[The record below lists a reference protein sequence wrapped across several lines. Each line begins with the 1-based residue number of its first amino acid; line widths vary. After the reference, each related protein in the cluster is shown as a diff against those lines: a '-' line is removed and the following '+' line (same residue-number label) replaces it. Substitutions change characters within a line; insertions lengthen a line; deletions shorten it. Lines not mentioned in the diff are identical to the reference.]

1 MGRQAYRNRLA
12 LGRSPYEPPDP
23 PVGPAADASGRVHR
37 RVSAVHADGYVQHYD
52 ERGHPIN
59 PDSKSFGRELR
70 RAKNDI
76 LSTMGIVVSEDRS
89 TGAPNE
95 QQKIDMIA
103 AENDYGLIMATFDQV
118 AVFLSS
124 WWTSSLTGRIQAF
137 KSYTNVP
144 LLGIISRERSSL
156 GVMGFYFSGIP
167 AWAVSTCLSICRHQ
181 PLDRIVAS
189 LQNKHLNDDPW
200 SRLVRA
206 SLNIFHSA
214 ARGTLLV
221 LALQTYVYSLL
232 QSLHLVQPYSL
243 PGIQFLFP
251 IGNLASMHFPS
262 LPTELSFKT
271 IINFAL
277 GLSKTPSLLVYLY
290 VYLRPIIE
298 IRIYRLIRR
307 RLPKPILADEL
318 SIKVAFENDLIDWMV
333 PTLGRRSEEE
343 NRRSSLSLTEDV
355 MYELSSL
362 RDWILSLVR
371 LRPRREPKAK
381 ASSPVRDRRIDPL
394 RLNMAELQTELSSS
408 HYRSHSPQE
417 ETLRPTA
424 SPEELALQDHA
435 EPAQSGS
442 SGLNVYTHGHGQ
454 DANYNENR
462 VLSSEDDPIS
472 LSPAELSTGFSLEAA
487 TLGRPTTI
495 PSAADSSNPSAD
507 THRAFEQPQSR
518 LNSRSDTLLSRQSSP
533 ATSPP
538 TSPRV
543 RASLIH
549 QNSDVVTMQLE
560 VLGNRN
566 AHNQSPQNPRTAN
579 EIDRS
584 DYNGAPAD
592 RRSIQDFLDNLLANQ
607 GQSLATLAGSEAVDS
622 DGLSNMTAALSPETG
637 DGASTIPLHDQ
648 DHGQHTLDEQP
659 THDTPATQPVSTL
672 ANILADSV
680 EGPSQ
685 DDNLEPTSD
694 ADALH
699 AGASDGELPPPLVD
713 ALASEEMTADASS
726 VPHRVTILSCHPVD
740 SLASHLASIVT
751 TALFIPLESYYL
763 RSLASSYLSSV
774 GSPRRSDVRSLGAW
788 GGGGSSS
795 DIMAYMGKMALMVG
809 LQAAV
814 NASVWGVIS
823 GAAIRI
829 GKRFCGWGKL

>member
-1 MGRQAYRNRLA
+1 
-12 LGRSPYEPPDP
+12 
-23 PVGPAADASGRVHR
+23 
-37 RVSAVHADGYVQHYD
+37 
-52 ERGHPIN
+52 
-59 PDSKSFGRELR
+59 
-70 RAKNDI
+70 
-76 LSTMGIVVSEDRS
+76 
-89 TGAPNE
+89 
-95 QQKIDMIA
+95 
-103 AENDYGLIMATFDQV
+103 
-118 AVFLSS
+118 
-124 WWTSSLTGRIQAF
+124 
-137 KSYTNVP
+137 
-144 LLGIISRERSSL
+144 
-156 GVMGFYFSGIP
+156 MGFYFSGIP
-167 AWAVSTCLSICRHQ
+167 AWAVSTCLSICRHH

-189 LQNKHLNDDPW
+189 LQNKHLGDDPW

-221 LALQTYVYSLL
+221 LALQTYLYSLL

-251 IGNLASMHFPS
+251 IGNLTAMHFPP
-262 LPTELSFKT
+262 LPTELSFKP
-271 IINFAL
+271 IIDFAL

-307 RLPKPILADEL
+307 RLPKPSLADEL

-343 NRRSSLSLTEDV
+343 NRRSNLSLTEDV
-355 MYELSSL
+355 IYELSSF
-362 RDWILSLVR
+362 RDWMLSLVR
-371 LRPRREPKAK
+371 LRPRREPSEK
-381 ASSPVRDRRIDPL
+381 ASSSLRDGRVDPL
-394 RLNMAELQTELSSS
+394 RLNMAELQTELNSS
-408 HYRSHSPQE
+408 HYRSHLPQE
-417 ETLRPTA
+417 ENLGPTA

-435 EPAQSGS
+435 EAAQSGS
-442 SGLNVYTHGHGQ
+442 SGLNVSTHGPGQ
-454 DANYNENR
+454 GADYNQNR
-462 VLSSEDDPIS
+462 VLSGEDDPIS
-472 LSPAELSTGFSLEAA
+472 QSPAELSTGFPLEAA
-487 TLGRPTTI
+487 TLGGPTTI
-495 PSAADSSNPSAD
+495 PSAVDSSNPSAD
-507 THRAFEQPQSR
+507 THRPFEQAQSR

-549 QNSDVVTMQLE
+549 QNSDVITMQLE

-566 AHNQSPQNPRTAN
+566 THNQSPQNPRTAN

-584 DYNGAPAD
+584 DYSGAPAD

-607 GQSLATLAGSEAVDS
+607 GQSLATVAGSEAVDS
-622 DGLSNMTAALSPETG
+622 DGLSNMTTALSPETG
-637 DGASTIPLHDQ
+637 DGASSIPLHDQ
-648 DHGQHTLDEQP
+648 DHGQRTLNEQP
-659 THDTPATQPVSTL
+659 THGTPATQPATTL
-672 ANILADSV
+672 ANILPDSV
-680 EGPSQ
+680 EEPGQ
-685 DDNLEPTSD
+685 DDNLEPASD
-694 ADALH
+694 ADVLH

-713 ALASEEMTADASS
+713 ALASGDMPADPSS

-740 SLASHLASIVT
+740 SLASHLASIIT

-774 GSPRRSDVRSLGAW
+774 GSPRRSDVRPLGAW

-829 GKRFCGWGKL
+829 GKRFCGWGNL

>member
-1 MGRQAYRNRLA
+1 MIKQ
-12 LGRSPYEPPDP
+12 GRSPYEPPEP
-23 PVGPAADASGRVHR
+23 PVGAAADASGRVHR
-37 RVSAVHADGYVQHYD
+37 RASAVHADGYIQHYD

-76 LSTMGIVVSEDRS
+76 LSTMGIVVSEDRNA
-89 TGAPNE
+89 GAPNE
-95 QQKIDMIA
+95 QQKIDTIA

-118 AVFLSS
+118 AVFISS

-144 LLGIISRERSSL
+144 LLGIISRERSSM
-156 GVMGFYFSGIP
+156 GIMGFYFSGIP
-167 AWAVSTCLSICRHQ
+167 AWAVSTCLSICRHH

-189 LQNKHLNDDPW
+189 LQNEHLGDDPW

-251 IGNLASMHFPS
+251 IGNLTSMHFPP
-262 LPTELSFKT
+262 LPTELSFKP
-271 IINFAL
+271 IIDFAL
-277 GLSKTPSLLVYLY
+277 GLSKSPSLLVYLY
-290 VYLRPIIE
+290 VYLRPVIE

-307 RLPKPILADEL
+307 RLPKPSLADEL
-318 SIKVAFENDLIDWMV
+318 SIKVAFENDLLDWMV

-343 NRRSSLSLTEDV
+343 NRRSNLSLTDDV
-355 MYELSSL
+355 IYELSSF
-362 RDWILSLVR
+362 RDWMLSLVR
-371 LRPRREPKAK
+371 LRPRREPTEK
-381 ASSPVRDRRIDPL
+381 ASSSLRDGRVDPL
-394 RLNMAELQTELSSS
+394 RLNMADLQTELNSS
-408 HYRSHSPQE
+408 HYRSYLPQE
-417 ETLRPTA
+417 EHLRPTA

-435 EPAQSGS
+435 EAAQSGS
-442 SGLNVYTHGHGQ
+442 SGLNVSTQGHGQ
-454 DANYNENR
+454 DADYNENR
-462 VLSSEDDPIS
+462 VLSGEDDPIS
-472 LSPAELSTGFSLEAA
+472 QSPAELSTGFSLEAA
-487 TLGRPTTI
+487 TLGEPTTI
-495 PSAADSSNPSAD
+495 SSAVDSSNPSAD
-507 THRAFEQPQSR
+507 THRPFEQAQSR
-518 LNSRSDTLLSRQSSP
+518 LNSRSDTLLSRRSSP

-549 QNSDVVTMQLE
+549 QNSDVITMQLE

-566 AHNQSPQNPRTAN
+566 THNQSPQNPRTAN

-607 GQSLATLAGSEAVDS
+607 GQSLATVAGSEAVDS
-622 DGLSNMTAALSPETG
+622 DGLSNMTTALSPETG
-637 DGASTIPLHDQ
+637 DGASSIPLHDQ
-648 DHGQHTLDEQP
+648 AHGQRTLDEQP
-659 THDTPATQPVSTL
+659 THVTPATQPATTL
-672 ANILADSV
+672 ANILPDSV
-680 EGPSQ
+680 EEPSQ

-694 ADALH
+694 ADVLH
-699 AGASDGELPPPLVD
+699 AGTSDGELPPPLVD
-713 ALASEEMTADASS
+713 ALASGDMPADPSS

-740 SLASHLASIVT
+740 SLASHLASIIT

-774 GSPRRSDVRSLGAW
+774 GSPRRSDVRPLGAW
-788 GGGGSSS
+788 GGGGSSL

-829 GKRFCGWGKL
+829 GKRFCGWGNL

>member
-1 MGRQAYRNRLA
+1 MIKQ
-12 LGRSPYEPPDP
+12 GRSPYEPPEP
-23 PVGPAADASGRVHR
+23 PVGAAADASGRVHR
-37 RVSAVHADGYVQHYD
+37 RASAVHADGYIQHYD

-76 LSTMGIVVSEDRS
+76 LSTMGIVVSEDRNA
-89 TGAPNE
+89 GAPNE
-95 QQKIDMIA
+95 QQKIDTIA

-118 AVFLSS
+118 AVFISS

-144 LLGIISRERSSL
+144 LLGIISRERSSM
-156 GVMGFYFSGIP
+156 GIMGFYFSGIP
-167 AWAVSTCLSICRHQ
+167 AWAVSTCLSICRHH

-189 LQNKHLNDDPW
+189 LQNEHLGDDPW

-251 IGNLASMHFPS
+251 IGNLTSMHFPP
-262 LPTELSFKT
+262 LPTELSFKP
-271 IINFAL
+271 IIDFAL
-277 GLSKTPSLLVYLY
+277 GLSKSPSLLVYLY
-290 VYLRPIIE
+290 VYLRPVIE

-307 RLPKPILADEL
+307 RLPKPSLADEL
-318 SIKVAFENDLIDWMV
+318 SIKVAFENDLLDWMV

-343 NRRSSLSLTEDV
+343 NRRSNLSLTDDV
-355 MYELSSL
+355 IYELSSF
-362 RDWILSLVR
+362 RDWMLSLVR
-371 LRPRREPKAK
+371 LRPRREPTEK
-381 ASSPVRDRRIDPL
+381 ASSSLRDGRVDPL
-394 RLNMAELQTELSSS
+394 RLNMADLQTELNSS
-408 HYRSHSPQE
+408 HYRSYLPQE
-417 ETLRPTA
+417 EHLRPTA

-435 EPAQSGS
+435 EAAQSGS
-442 SGLNVYTHGHGQ
+442 SGLNVSTQGHGQ
-454 DANYNENR
+454 DADYNENR
-462 VLSSEDDPIS
+462 VLSGEDDLIS
-472 LSPAELSTGFSLEAA
+472 QSPAELSTGFSLEAA
-487 TLGRPTTI
+487 TLGEPTTI
-495 PSAADSSNPSAD
+495 SSAVDSSNPSAD
-507 THRAFEQPQSR
+507 THRPFEQAQSR
-518 LNSRSDTLLSRQSSP
+518 LNSRSDTLLSRRSSP

-549 QNSDVVTMQLE
+549 QNSDVITMQLE

-566 AHNQSPQNPRTAN
+566 THNQSPQNPRTAN

-607 GQSLATLAGSEAVDS
+607 GQSLATVAGSEAVDS
-622 DGLSNMTAALSPETG
+622 DGLSNMTTALSPETG
-637 DGASTIPLHDQ
+637 DGASSIPLHDQ
-648 DHGQHTLDEQP
+648 AHGQRTLDEQP
-659 THDTPATQPVSTL
+659 THVTPATQPVTTL
-672 ANILADSV
+672 ANILPDSV
-680 EGPSQ
+680 EEPSQ

-694 ADALH
+694 ADVLH
-699 AGASDGELPPPLVD
+699 AGTSDGELPPPLVD
-713 ALASEEMTADASS
+713 ALASGDMPADPSS

-740 SLASHLASIVT
+740 SLASHLASIIT

-774 GSPRRSDVRSLGAW
+774 GSPRRSDVRPLGAW
-788 GGGGSSS
+788 GGGGSSL

-829 GKRFCGWGKL
+829 GKRFCGWGNL

>member
-12 LGRSPYEPPDP
+12 LGRSPYEPPEP
-23 PVGPAADASGRVHR
+23 PVGAAADASGRVHR
-37 RVSAVHADGYVQHYD
+37 RTSAIHADGYVQHYD

-59 PDSKSFGRELR
+59 PDSKNFGRELR

-76 LSTMGIVVSEDRS
+76 LSTMGIVVSDDRNAS
-89 TGAPNE
+89 APNE
-95 QQKIDMIA
+95 QQKIDTIA

-124 WWTSSLTGRIQAF
+124 WWTSSLTGRIQTF

-144 LLGIISRERSSL
+144 LLGIISRERSS
-156 GVMGFYFSGIP
+156 MGIMEFYFSGIP
-167 AWAVSTCLSICRHQ
+167 AWAVSTCLSICRHH

-189 LQNKHLNDDPW
+189 LQNKHLGDDPC

-243 PGIQFLFP
+243 PER
-251 IGNLASMHFPS
+251 N
-262 LPTELSFKT
+262 
-271 IINFAL
+271 
-277 GLSKTPSLLVYLY
+277 
-290 VYLRPIIE
+290 
-298 IRIYRLIRR
+298 
-307 RLPKPILADEL
+307 
-318 SIKVAFENDLIDWMV
+318 
-333 PTLGRRSEEE
+333 
-343 NRRSSLSLTEDV
+343 
-355 MYELSSL
+355 
-362 RDWILSLVR
+362 
-371 LRPRREPKAK
+371 
-381 ASSPVRDRRIDPL
+381 SSP
-394 RLNMAELQTELSSS
+394 
-408 HYRSHSPQE
+408 YRSDLPQE
-417 ETLRPTA
+417 EISRPTA

-435 EPAQSGS
+435 EAAQSGS
-442 SGLNVYTHGHGQ
+442 SGLNVSTQGHGQ
-454 DANYNENR
+454 DADYNENR
-462 VLSSEDDPIS
+462 VLSGEDDPIS
-472 LSPAELSTGFSLEAA
+472 QSPAELSTGFSLEAA
-487 TLGRPTTI
+487 TLRGPTTI
-495 PSAADSSNPSAD
+495 PSAVISSNPPVD
-507 THRAFEQPQSR
+507 THPPFEQAQSR

-566 AHNQSPQNPRTAN
+566 TRNPSPQHPRTAN

-607 GQSLATLAGSEAVDS
+607 GQSLATVAGSEVVDS
-622 DGLSNMTAALSPETG
+622 DGLSNMTTALSPETG
-637 DGASTIPLHDQ
+637 DGSSSIPLHDQ
-648 DHGQHTLDEQP
+648 DHGQRTLDEQP
-659 THDTPATQPVSTL
+659 THGTPATQPVTTI
-672 ANILADSV
+672 ANILPDSV
-680 EGPSQ
+680 EEPSH

-694 ADALH
+694 ADVLH
-699 AGASDGELPPPLVD
+699 AHVSNGELPPPLVD
-713 ALASEEMTADASS
+713 ALVSGDMPADPSS

-740 SLASHLASIVT
+740 SLASHLASIIT

-774 GSPRRSDVRSLGAW
+774 GSPRRSDVRPLGAW

-795 DIMAYMGKMALMVG
+795 DIMAYVGKMALMVG
-809 LQAAV
+809 LQAAL

-829 GKRFCGWGKL
+829 GKRFCGWGNL

>member
-12 LGRSPYEPPDP
+12 LIPDDQAGSVSVRAPEPPADA
-23 PVGPAADASGRVHR
+23 AADASGRVHR
-37 RVSAVHADGYVQHYD
+37 RASAVHADGYVQHYD

-76 LSTMGIVVSEDRS
+76 LSTMGIVVSEDRNAGS
-89 TGAPNE
+89 PNE
-95 QQKIDMIA
+95 QQKIDTIA

-144 LLGIISRERSSL
+144 LLGIISRERSSM
-156 GVMGFYFSGIP
+156 GIMGFYFSGIP
-167 AWAVSTCLSICRHQ
+167 AWAVSTCLSICRHH

-189 LQNKHLNDDPW
+189 LQNKHLGDDPW

-243 PGIQFLFP
+243 PG
-251 IGNLASMHFPS
+251 NLTSMHFPP
-262 LPTELSFKT
+262 LPTELSFKP
-271 IINFAL
+271 IIDFAL

-307 RLPKPILADEL
+307 RLPKPSLADEL

-343 NRRSSLSLTEDV
+343 NRRSNLSLTEDV
-355 MYELSSL
+355 IYELSSF
-362 RDWILSLVR
+362 RDWMLSLVR
-371 LRPRREPKAK
+371 LRPRREPTEKAF
-381 ASSPVRDRRIDPL
+381 SSLRDGRVDPL
-394 RLNMAELQTELSSS
+394 RLNMAELQTELNSS
-408 HYRSHSPQE
+408 HYRSHLPQE
-417 ETLRPTA
+417 GNLRPAA

-435 EPAQSGS
+435 EAAQSGS
-442 SGLNVYTHGHGQ
+442 SGLNVSTQGHGQ
-454 DANYNENR
+454 DADHNENR
-462 VLSSEDDPIS
+462 VLSGEDDPIS
-472 LSPAELSTGFSLEAA
+472 QSPAELSTGFSLEAA
-487 TLGRPTTI
+487 TLGGPTTI
-495 PSAADSSNPSAD
+495 PSAVDSPNPSGD
-507 THRAFEQPQSR
+507 THHPFEQAQSR

-549 QNSDVVTMQLE
+549 QNSDVITMQLE

-566 AHNQSPQNPRTAN
+566 THNQSPQNPRTAN

-607 GQSLATLAGSEAVDS
+607 GQSLATVAGSEAVDS
-622 DGLSNMTAALSPETG
+622 DGLSNMTTALSPETG
-637 DGASTIPLHDQ
+637 DGASSIPLHDG

-659 THDTPATQPVSTL
+659 THGTPATQPVTTF
-672 ANILADSV
+672 ANILPDSV
-680 EGPSQ
+680 EEPSQ
-685 DDNLEPTSD
+685 DDNLEPTSH
-694 ADALH
+694 ADVLH
-699 AGASDGELPPPLVD
+699 AGASDEELPPPLVD
-713 ALASEEMTADASS
+713 ALASGDMPADPSS

-740 SLASHLASIVT
+740 SLASHLASIIT
-751 TALFIPLESYYL
+751 TALFIPS
-763 RSLASSYLSSV
+763 R
-774 GSPRRSDVRSLGAW
+774 SPRRSDVRPLGAW
-788 GGGGSSS
+788 SGGGSSS
-795 DIMAYMGKMALMVG
+795 DIMAYTGKMALMVG

-829 GKRFCGWGKL
+829 GKRFCGWGNL

>member
-12 LGRSPYEPPDP
+12 LGRSPYEPPEP
-23 PVGPAADASGRVHR
+23 PAGPAADSSRRVHR
-37 RVSAVHADGYVQHYD
+37 RASAVHADGYVQHYD

-76 LSTMGIVVSEDRS
+76 LSTMGIVVSEDRNA
-89 TGAPNE
+89 GAPNE

-137 KSYTNVP
+137 KSYTHVP
-144 LLGIISRERSSL
+144 LLDIISRERSYM
-156 GVMGFYFSGIP
+156 GIMGFYFSGIP
-167 AWAVSTCLSICRHQ
+167 AWAVSTCLSICRHH
-181 PLDRIVAS
+181 PLERLVAS
-189 LQNKHLNDDPW
+189 LQSKHLNDDPW

-251 IGNLASMHFPS
+251 IGNLTSMHFPP

-271 IINFAL
+271 IVDFAL
-277 GLSKTPSLLVYLY
+277 GLSKTPSLLVYL
-290 VYLRPIIE
+290 
-298 IRIYRLIRR
+298 
-307 RLPKPILADEL
+307 LPKPSLADEL

-343 NRRSSLSLTEDV
+343 NRRSNLSFTEDV
-355 MYELSSL
+355 MYELASL
-362 RDWILSLVR
+362 RDWMLSLVR
-371 LRPRREPKAK
+371 LRPRREHKEK
-381 ASSPVRDRRIDPL
+381 GSSSLRDGF
-394 RLNMAELQTELSSS
+394 AELQTELNSS
-408 HYRSHSPQE
+408 HYRSHLPQE

-435 EPAQSGS
+435 EAAQSGS
-442 SGLNVYTHGHGQ
+442 SGLNVSTQEHGQ
-454 DANYNENR
+454 DADYNDNR
-462 VLSSEDDPIS
+462 VLSGEDHPIS
-472 LSPAELSTGFSLEAA
+472 QSPAELSTGFSLEAA
-487 TLGRPTTI
+487 TLGGPSTI
-495 PSAADSSNPSAD
+495 PSAADSANPSAD
-507 THRAFEQPQSR
+507 TYRSFEQPQSR
-518 LNSRSDTLLSRQSSP
+518 LNSRSNTLLSRQSSP

-549 QNSDVVTMQLE
+549 QNSDVITMQLE

-566 AHNQSPQNPRTAN
+566 ANNQSPQNPRTAN

-584 DYNGAPAD
+584 DYNGEPAD

-607 GQSLATLAGSEAVDS
+607 GQSLATVAGSEAVDS
-622 DGLSNMTAALSPETG
+622 DGLSNMTTALSPETG
-637 DGASTIPLHDQ
+637 DGASSMPLHDQ
-648 DHGQHTLDEQP
+648 DHGQHTLDGQP
-659 THDTPATQPVSTL
+659 THDAPATQPVSIL
-672 ANILADSV
+672 ANILPDSV
-680 EGPSQ
+680 EEPSQ
-685 DDNLEPTSD
+685 DDNLEPTSE

-699 AGASDGELPPPLVD
+699 GSASDGELPPPLAD
-713 ALASEEMTADASS
+713 ALASGDVTADSSS

-740 SLASHLASIVT
+740 SLASHVASIVT

-795 DIMAYMGKMALMVG
+795 DIVAYMGKLALMVG

-829 GKRFCGWGKL
+829 GKRFCGWGNL

>member
-1 MGRQAYRNRLA
+1 
-12 LGRSPYEPPDP
+12 
-23 PVGPAADASGRVHR
+23 
-37 RVSAVHADGYVQHYD
+37 
-52 ERGHPIN
+52 
-59 PDSKSFGRELR
+59 
-70 RAKNDI
+70 
-76 LSTMGIVVSEDRS
+76 MGIVVSEDRNA
-89 TGAPNE
+89 GAPNE

-124 WWTSSLTGRIQAF
+124 WWTSSLAGRIQVF
-137 KSYTNVP
+137 KSYTYVP
-144 LLGIISRERSSL
+144 LLDIISRERSSM
-156 GVMGFYFSGIP
+156 GMMGFYFSGIP
-167 AWAVSTCLSICRHQ
+167 AWAVSTSLSISRHH
-181 PLDRIVAS
+181 PLERLVAS
-189 LQNKHLNDDPW
+189 LQNKYLNDDPW

-206 SLNIFHSA
+206 SLTMFHSA
-214 ARGTLLV
+214 AKGTLLV

-251 IGNLASMHFPS
+251 IGNLTSMHLPP

-307 RLPKPILADEL
+307 RLPKPSLADEL
-318 SIKVAFENDLIDWMV
+318 SIRVAFENDLIDWMV

-343 NRRSSLSLTEDV
+343 NRRSNLSLTEDV

-362 RDWILSLVR
+362 RDWMLSLVR
-371 LRPRREPKAK
+371 LRPRRAPEEK
-381 ASSPVRDRRIDPL
+381 ASSTLRDGRIDHR
-394 RLNMAELQTELSSS
+394 RLNMTELQTELNSS
-408 HYRSHSPQE
+408 HYRSRLPQE
-417 ETLRPTA
+417 ETSLRTTA

-435 EPAQSGS
+435 EAAQSGS
-442 SGLNVYTHGHGQ
+442 SGLNVSTQPLGQ
-454 DANYNENR
+454 DADYNENR
-462 VLSSEDDPIS
+462 VLSGEDDPIS
-472 LSPAELSTGFSLEAA
+472 QSPAELSTGFSLEAA
-487 TLGRPTTI
+487 TLGRPSTI
-495 PSAADSSNPSAD
+495 PSAVNLSNPSAD
-507 THRAFEQPQSR
+507 THRSIEHTQSR
-518 LNSRSDTLLSRQSSP
+518 LNSRSNTLLSRQSSP

-549 QNSDVVTMQLE
+549 QNSDVITMQLE

-566 AHNQSPQNPRTAN
+566 AHNQNPQNPRTAN

-584 DYNGAPAD
+584 DYNGEPAD

-607 GQSLATLAGSEAVDS
+607 GQNLTTVAGSETVDS
-622 DGLSNMTAALSPETG
+622 DGLSNMTAALSPGAG
-637 DGASTIPLHDQ
+637 DSASSIPFHDQ
-648 DHGQHTLDEQP
+648 GHDQYTVAEQP

-672 ANILADSV
+672 ASILPDSV
-680 EGPSQ
+680 EEPSQ
-685 DDNLEPTSD
+685 DDNLEPTSE
-694 ADALH
+694 ADVLH
-699 AGASDGELPPPLVD
+699 ASASDGELPPPLAD
-713 ALASEEMTADASS
+713 ALASGDMTADASS

-740 SLASHLASIVT
+740 SLASHIASIAT

-763 RSLASSYLSSV
+763 RCLASSYLSSV
-774 GSPRRSDVRSLGAW
+774 GSPLRSDVRSLGAW

-795 DIMAYMGKMALMVG
+795 DIMAYMGKLALMVG

-829 GKRFCGWGKL
+829 GKRFCGWGNL

>member
-1 MGRQAYRNRLA
+1 MYSVGRYLMIKQ
-12 LGRSPYEPPDP
+12 GRSPYEPPEP
-23 PVGPAADASGRVHR
+23 PVGAAADASGRVHR
-37 RVSAVHADGYVQHYD
+37 RASAVHADGYVQHYD

-76 LSTMGIVVSEDRS
+76 LSTMGIVVSEDRNA
-89 TGAPNE
+89 GAPNE
-95 QQKIDMIA
+95 QQKIDTIA

-118 AVFLSS
+118 AVFISS
-124 WWTSSLTGRIQAF
+124 WWTPSLTGRIQAF

-144 LLGIISRERSSL
+144 LLGIISRERSSM
-156 GVMGFYFSGIP
+156 GIMGFYFSGIP
-167 AWAVSTCLSICRHQ
+167 AWAVSTCLSICRHH

-189 LQNKHLNDDPW
+189 LQNEHLGDDPW

-206 SLNIFHSA
+206 SLNIIHSA

-251 IGNLASMHFPS
+251 IGNLTSMHFPP
-262 LPTELSFKT
+262 LPTELSFKP
-271 IINFAL
+271 IIDFAL
-277 GLSKTPSLLVYLY
+277 GLSKSPSLLVYLY
-290 VYLRPIIE
+290 VYLRPVIE

-307 RLPKPILADEL
+307 RLPKPSLADEL
-318 SIKVAFENDLIDWMV
+318 SIKVAFENDLLDWMV

-343 NRRSSLSLTEDV
+343 NRRSNLSLTEDV
-355 MYELSSL
+355 IYELSSF
-362 RDWILSLVR
+362 RDWMLSLVR
-371 LRPRREPKAK
+371 LRPRREPTEK
-381 ASSPVRDRRIDPL
+381 ASSSLRDGRVDPL
-394 RLNMAELQTELSSS
+394 RLNMADLQTELNSP
-408 HYRSHSPQE
+408 HYRSYLPQE
-417 ETLRPTA
+417 EHLRPTA

-435 EPAQSGS
+435 EAAQPGS
-442 SGLNVYTHGHGQ
+442 SGLNVSTQGHGQ
-454 DANYNENR
+454 DADYNENR
-462 VLSSEDDPIS
+462 VLSGEDDPIS
-472 LSPAELSTGFSLEAA
+472 QSPAELSTGFSLEAA
-487 TLGRPTTI
+487 TLGGPTTI
-495 PSAADSSNPSAD
+495 PSAVDSSNPSAD
-507 THRAFEQPQSR
+507 THRPFEQAQSR
-518 LNSRSDTLLSRQSSP
+518 LNSRSDTLLSRRSSP

-549 QNSDVVTMQLE
+549 QNSDVITMQLE

-566 AHNQSPQNPRTAN
+566 THNQSPQNPRTAN

-607 GQSLATLAGSEAVDS
+607 GQSLATVAGSEAVDS
-622 DGLSNMTAALSPETG
+622 DGLSNMTTALSPETG
-637 DGASTIPLHDQ
+637 DGASSIPLHDQ
-648 DHGQHTLDEQP
+648 DHGQRTLDEQP
-659 THDTPATQPVSTL
+659 THGTPAPQPVTTL
-672 ANILADSV
+672 ANILPDSV
-680 EGPSQ
+680 EEPSQ

-694 ADALH
+694 ADVLH
-699 AGASDGELPPPLVD
+699 AGTSDGELPPPLVD
-713 ALASEEMTADASS
+713 ALASGDMPADPSS

-740 SLASHLASIVT
+740 SLASHLASIIT

-774 GSPRRSDVRSLGAW
+774 GSPRRSDVRPLGAW
-788 GGGGSSS
+788 GGGGSSL

-829 GKRFCGWGKL
+829 GKRFCGWGNL

>member
-1 MGRQAYRNRLA
+1 MYSVGRYLMIKQ
-12 LGRSPYEPPDP
+12 GRSPYEPPEP
-23 PVGPAADASGRVHR
+23 PVGAAADASGRVHR
-37 RVSAVHADGYVQHYD
+37 RASAVHADGYVQHYD

-76 LSTMGIVVSEDRS
+76 LSTMGIVVSEDRNA
-89 TGAPNE
+89 GAPNE
-95 QQKIDMIA
+95 QQKIDTIA

-137 KSYTNVP
+137 KGYTNVP
-144 LLGIISRERSSL
+144 LLGIISRERSSM
-156 GVMGFYFSGIP
+156 GIMGFYFSGIP
-167 AWAVSTCLSICRHQ
+167 AWAVSTCLSICRHH

-189 LQNKHLNDDPW
+189 LQNKHLGDDPW

-221 LALQTYVYSLL
+221 LALQTYLYSLL

-251 IGNLASMHFPS
+251 IGNLTAMHFPP
-262 LPTELSFKT
+262 LPTELSFKP
-271 IINFAL
+271 IIDFAL

-307 RLPKPILADEL
+307 RLPKPSLADEL

-343 NRRSSLSLTEDV
+343 NRRSNLSLTEDV
-355 MYELSSL
+355 IYELSSF
-362 RDWILSLVR
+362 RDWMLSLVR
-371 LRPRREPKAK
+371 LRPRREPSEK
-381 ASSPVRDRRIDPL
+381 ASSSLRDGRVDPL
-394 RLNMAELQTELSSS
+394 RLNMAELQTELNSS
-408 HYRSHSPQE
+408 HYRSHLPQE
-417 ETLRPTA
+417 ENLGPTA

-435 EPAQSGS
+435 EAAQSGS
-442 SGLNVYTHGHGQ
+442 SGLNVSTHGPGQ
-454 DANYNENR
+454 GADYNQNR
-462 VLSSEDDPIS
+462 VLSGEDDPIS
-472 LSPAELSTGFSLEAA
+472 QSPAELSTGFPLEAA
-487 TLGRPTTI
+487 TLGGPTTI
-495 PSAADSSNPSAD
+495 PSAVDSSNPSAD
-507 THRAFEQPQSR
+507 THRPFEQAQSR

-549 QNSDVVTMQLE
+549 QNSDVITMQLE

-566 AHNQSPQNPRTAN
+566 THNQSPQNPRTAN

-584 DYNGAPAD
+584 DYSGAPAD

-607 GQSLATLAGSEAVDS
+607 GQSLATVAGSEAVDS
-622 DGLSNMTAALSPETG
+622 DGLSNMTTALSPETG
-637 DGASTIPLHDQ
+637 DGASSIPLHDQ
-648 DHGQHTLDEQP
+648 DHGQRTLDEQP
-659 THDTPATQPVSTL
+659 THGTPATQPATTL
-672 ANILADSV
+672 ANILPDSV
-680 EGPSQ
+680 EEPGQ
-685 DDNLEPTSD
+685 DDNLEPASD
-694 ADALH
+694 ADVLH

-713 ALASEEMTADASS
+713 ALASGDMPADPSS

-740 SLASHLASIVT
+740 SLASHLASIIT

-774 GSPRRSDVRSLGAW
+774 GSPRRSDVRPLGAW

-829 GKRFCGWGKL
+829 GKRFCGWGNL

>member
-1 MGRQAYRNRLA
+1 MHSVGRYLMVKQ
-12 LGRSPYEPPDP
+12 GRSPYEAPDP

-76 LSTMGIVVSEDRS
+76 LSTMGIVVSEDRNA
-89 TGAPNE
+89 GAPNE

-144 LLGIISRERSSL
+144 LLGIISRERSSM
-156 GVMGFYFSGIP
+156 GIMGFHFSGIP
-167 AWAVSTCLSICRHQ
+167 AWAVSTCLSICRHH

-206 SLNIFHSA
+206 SLNVFHSA

-251 IGNLASMHFPS
+251 IGNLTSMQFPS
-262 LPTELSFKT
+262 LPTELSFKS

-307 RLPKPILADEL
+307 RLPKPSLADEL

-343 NRRSSLSLTEDV
+343 NRRSNLSLTEDV

-362 RDWILSLVR
+362 RDWMLSLVR
-371 LRPRREPKAK
+371 LRPRREPKEK
-381 ASSPVRDRRIDPL
+381 ASSPLRDGRIDPL
-394 RLNMAELQTELSSS
+394 RLNMAQLQTELNSS
-408 HYRSHSPQE
+408 HYRSHLPQE
-417 ETLRPTA
+417 ETLWPTA

-435 EPAQSGS
+435 EAAQSGS
-442 SGLNVYTHGHGQ
+442 SGLNVSTQGRGQ
-454 DANYNENR
+454 DADYNESR
-462 VLSSEDDPIS
+462 VLSGEDDPIS
-472 LSPAELSTGFSLEAA
+472 QSPAELSTGFSLEAA
-487 TLGRPTTI
+487 TLGRPATI
-495 PSAADSSNPSAD
+495 PSAADSSNLSAD

-549 QNSDVVTMQLE
+549 QNSDVITMQLE

-607 GQSLATLAGSEAVDS
+607 GQSLATLGGSEAVDS
-622 DGLSNMTAALSPETG
+622 DELSNMTAALSPETG

-648 DHGQHTLDEQP
+648 DHGQHTLDEEP
-659 THDTPATQPVSTL
+659 THYTPATQPVSTL
-672 ANILADSV
+672 ANILPDSV
-680 EGPSQ
+680 EEPSQ

-699 AGASDGELPPPLVD
+699 AGTSDGELPPPLAD
-713 ALASEEMTADASS
+713 ALASGDMTADASS

-763 RSLASSYLSSV
+763 RSLAFSYLSSV

-788 GGGGSSS
+788 AGGGSSS

-814 NASVWGVIS
+814 NASVWGVVS

-829 GKRFCGWGKL
+829 GKRFCGWGNL

>member
-1 MGRQAYRNRLA
+1 MVKQ
-12 LGRSPYEPPDP
+12 GRSPYEPPEP
-23 PVGPAADASGRVHR
+23 PAGPAADASGRVHR
-37 RVSAVHADGYVQHYD
+37 RASAIHADGYVQHYD

-59 PDSKSFGRELR
+59 PDSKNFGRELR

-76 LSTMGIVVSEDRS
+76 LSTMGIVVSEDRNA
-89 TGAPNE
+89 GAPKE

-124 WWTSSLTGRIQAF
+124 WWTSSLTGRIQ
-137 KSYTNVP
+137 
-144 LLGIISRERSSL
+144 
-156 GVMGFYFSGIP
+156 
-167 AWAVSTCLSICRHQ
+167 
-181 PLDRIVAS
+181 
-189 LQNKHLNDDPW
+189 NKHINDDPW

-251 IGNLASMHFPS
+251 IGDLTSMHLPS
-262 LPTELSFKT
+262 LPAELSFKT

-307 RLPKPILADEL
+307 RLPKPSLADEL

-343 NRRSSLSLTEDV
+343 NRRSNLSLTEDV

-362 RDWILSLVR
+362 RDWMLSLVR
-371 LRPRREPKAK
+371 LRPRRGPKEK
-381 ASSPVRDRRIDPL
+381 ASSSLRDGRIDSL
-394 RLNMAELQTELSSS
+394 RLNMAELQTEVNSS
-408 HYRSHSPQE
+408 HYRSHLPQE
-417 ETLRPTA
+417 EALRPTA

-435 EPAQSGS
+435 EAAQSGS
-442 SGLNVYTHGHGQ
+442 SGLDVSTQGHGQ
-454 DANYNENR
+454 DAEYNENR

-472 LSPAELSTGFSLEAA
+472 QSPAELSTGFSLEAA

-507 THRAFEQPQSR
+507 THRPFEQSR

-538 TSPRV
+538 NSPRV

-549 QNSDVVTMQLE
+549 QNSDVITMQLE

-584 DYNGAPAD
+584 DYNGEPAD

-607 GQSLATLAGSEAVDS
+607 GQSLATVAGSEAVDS

-637 DGASTIPLHDQ
+637 DGAIPLHDR
-648 DHGQHTLDEQP
+648 DHGQHTSDEQP
-659 THDTPATQPVSTL
+659 THDTPATLPVSAL
-672 ANILADSV
+672 ANILPDSV
-680 EGPSQ
+680 EEPSQ
-685 DDNLEPTSD
+685 DDNLEPNSE
-694 ADALH
+694 ANALH
-699 AGASDGELPPPLVD
+699 ASASDGELPPPLAD
-713 ALASEEMTADASS
+713 AFASGDVTADASS

-774 GSPRRSDVRSLGAW
+774 GSPRRSDVRPLGAW

-829 GKRFCGWGKL
+829 GKRFCGWGNL

>member
-1 MGRQAYRNRLA
+1 M
-12 LGRSPYEPPDP
+12 
-23 PVGPAADASGRVHR
+23 
-37 RVSAVHADGYVQHYD
+37 
-52 ERGHPIN
+52 
-59 PDSKSFGRELR
+59 
-70 RAKNDI
+70 
-76 LSTMGIVVSEDRS
+76 
-89 TGAPNE
+89 
-95 QQKIDMIA
+95 
-103 AENDYGLIMATFDQV
+103 
-118 AVFLSS
+118 
-124 WWTSSLTGRIQAF
+124 
-137 KSYTNVP
+137 
-144 LLGIISRERSSL
+144 
-156 GVMGFYFSGIP
+156 
-167 AWAVSTCLSICRHQ
+167 
-181 PLDRIVAS
+181 
-189 LQNKHLNDDPW
+189 
-200 SRLVRA
+200 
-206 SLNIFHSA
+206 
-214 ARGTLLV
+214 
-221 LALQTYVYSLL
+221 ALQTYVYSLL

-251 IGNLASMHFPS
+251 IGNLTSMHFPP

-271 IINFAL
+271 IVDFAL

-307 RLPKPILADEL
+307 RLPKPSLADEL

-343 NRRSSLSLTEDV
+343 NRRSNLSFTEDV

-362 RDWILSLVR
+362 RDWMLSLVR
-371 LRPRREPKAK
+371 LRPRREHKEK
-381 ASSPVRDRRIDPL
+381 RGSSLRDGF
-394 RLNMAELQTELSSS
+394 AELQTELSSS
-408 HYRSHSPQE
+408 HYRSHLPQE

-435 EPAQSGS
+435 EAAQSGS
-442 SGLNVYTHGHGQ
+442 SGLNVSTQEHGQ
-454 DANYNENR
+454 DADYNDNR
-462 VLSSEDDPIS
+462 VLSGEDHPIS
-472 LSPAELSTGFSLEAA
+472 QSPAELSTGFSLEAA
-487 TLGRPTTI
+487 TLGGPSTI
-495 PSAADSSNPSAD
+495 PSAADSANPSAD
-507 THRAFEQPQSR
+507 TYRFFEQPQSR
-518 LNSRSDTLLSRQSSP
+518 LNSRSNTLLSRQSSP

-549 QNSDVVTMQLE
+549 QNSDVITMQLE

-566 AHNQSPQNPRTAN
+566 ANNQSPQNPRTAN

-584 DYNGAPAD
+584 DYNGEPAD

-607 GQSLATLAGSEAVDS
+607 GQSLATVAGSEAVDS
-622 DGLSNMTAALSPETG
+622 DGLSNMTTALSPETG
-637 DGASTIPLHDQ
+637 DGASSMPLHDQ
-648 DHGQHTLDEQP
+648 DHGQHTLDGQP
-659 THDTPATQPVSTL
+659 THDAPATQPVSTL
-672 ANILADSV
+672 ANILPDSV
-680 EGPSQ
+680 EEPSQ
-685 DDNLEPTSD
+685 DDNLEPTSE

-699 AGASDGELPPPLVD
+699 GSASDGELPPPLVD
-713 ALASEEMTADASS
+713 ALASGDMTADASS

-740 SLASHLASIVT
+740 SLASHVASIVT

-774 GSPRRSDVRSLGAW
+774 GSPRHSDVRSLGAW

-795 DIMAYMGKMALMVG
+795 DIMAYMGKLALMVG

-829 GKRFCGWGKL
+829 GKRFCGWGNL

>member
-12 LGRSPYEPPDP
+12 LGRSPYEPPEP
-23 PVGPAADASGRVHR
+23 PVGAAADASGRVHR
-37 RVSAVHADGYVQHYD
+37 RTSAIHADGYVQHYD

-59 PDSKSFGRELR
+59 PDSKNFGRELR

-76 LSTMGIVVSEDRS
+76 LSTMGIVVSDDRNAS
-89 TGAPNE
+89 APNE
-95 QQKIDMIA
+95 QQKIDTIA

-124 WWTSSLTGRIQAF
+124 WWTSSLTGRIQTF

-144 LLGIISRERSSL
+144 LLGIISGERSS
-156 GVMGFYFSGIP
+156 MGIMEFYFSGIP
-167 AWAVSTCLSICRHQ
+167 AWAVSTCLSICRHH

-189 LQNKHLNDDPW
+189 LQNKHLGDDPC

-221 LALQTYVYSLL
+221 LALQTY
-232 QSLHLVQPYSL
+232 
-243 PGIQFLFP
+243 
-251 IGNLASMHFPS
+251 
-262 LPTELSFKT
+262 E
-271 IINFAL
+271 
-277 GLSKTPSLLVYLY
+277 
-290 VYLRPIIE
+290 E
-298 IRIYRLIRR
+298 I
-307 RLPKPILADEL
+307 
-318 SIKVAFENDLIDWMV
+318 S
-333 PTLGRRSEEE
+333 
-343 NRRSSLSLTEDV
+343 
-355 MYELSSL
+355 
-362 RDWILSLVR
+362 
-371 LRPRREPKAK
+371 
-381 ASSPVRDRRIDPL
+381 
-394 RLNMAELQTELSSS
+394 
-408 HYRSHSPQE
+408 
-417 ETLRPTA
+417 RPTA

-435 EPAQSGS
+435 EAAQSGS
-442 SGLNVYTHGHGQ
+442 SGLNVSTQGHGQ
-454 DANYNENR
+454 DADYNENR
-462 VLSSEDDPIS
+462 VLSGEDDPIS
-472 LSPAELSTGFSLEAA
+472 QSPAELSTGFSLEAA
-487 TLGRPTTI
+487 TLRGPTTI
-495 PSAADSSNPSAD
+495 PSAVISSNPPVD
-507 THRAFEQPQSR
+507 THPPFEQAQSR

-566 AHNQSPQNPRTAN
+566 TRNPSPQHPRTAN

-607 GQSLATLAGSEAVDS
+607 GQSLATVAGSEVVDS
-622 DGLSNMTAALSPETG
+622 DGLSNMTTALSPETG
-637 DGASTIPLHDQ
+637 DGSSSIPLHDQ
-648 DHGQHTLDEQP
+648 DHGQRTLDEQP
-659 THDTPATQPVSTL
+659 THGTPATQPVTTI
-672 ANILADSV
+672 ANILPDSV
-680 EGPSQ
+680 EEPSH

-694 ADALH
+694 ADVLH
-699 AGASDGELPPPLVD
+699 AHVSNGELPPPLVD
-713 ALASEEMTADASS
+713 ALVSGDMPADPSS

-740 SLASHLASIVT
+740 SLASHLASIIT

-774 GSPRRSDVRSLGAW
+774 GSPRRSDVRPLGAW

-795 DIMAYMGKMALMVG
+795 DIMAYVGKMALMVG
-809 LQAAV
+809 LQAAL

-829 GKRFCGWGKL
+829 GKRFCGWGNL

>member
-1 MGRQAYRNRLA
+1 MYSVGRYLMIKQ
-12 LGRSPYEPPDP
+12 GRSPYEPPEP
-23 PVGPAADASGRVHR
+23 PVGAAADASGRVHR
-37 RVSAVHADGYVQHYD
+37 RASAVHADGYIQHYD

-76 LSTMGIVVSEDRS
+76 LSTMGIVVSEDRNA
-89 TGAPNE
+89 GAPNE
-95 QQKIDMIA
+95 QQKIDTIA

-118 AVFLSS
+118 AVFISS

-144 LLGIISRERSSL
+144 LLGIISRERSSM
-156 GVMGFYFSGIP
+156 GIMGFYFSGIP
-167 AWAVSTCLSICRHQ
+167 AWAVSTCLSICRHH

-189 LQNKHLNDDPW
+189 LQNEHLGDDPW

-251 IGNLASMHFPS
+251 IGNLTSMHFPP
-262 LPTELSFKT
+262 LPTELSFKP
-271 IINFAL
+271 IIDFAL
-277 GLSKTPSLLVYLY
+277 GLSKSPSLLVYLY
-290 VYLRPIIE
+290 VYLRPVIE

-307 RLPKPILADEL
+307 RLPKPSLADEL
-318 SIKVAFENDLIDWMV
+318 SIKVAFENDLLDWMV

-343 NRRSSLSLTEDV
+343 NRRSNLSLTDDV
-355 MYELSSL
+355 IYELSSF
-362 RDWILSLVR
+362 RDWMLSLVR
-371 LRPRREPKAK
+371 LRPRREPTEK
-381 ASSPVRDRRIDPL
+381 ASSSLRDGRVDPL
-394 RLNMAELQTELSSS
+394 RLNMADLQTELNSS
-408 HYRSHSPQE
+408 HYRSYLPQE
-417 ETLRPTA
+417 EHLRPTA

-435 EPAQSGS
+435 EAAQSGS
-442 SGLNVYTHGHGQ
+442 SGLNVSTQGHGQ
-454 DANYNENR
+454 DADYNENR
-462 VLSSEDDPIS
+462 VLSGEDDPIS
-472 LSPAELSTGFSLEAA
+472 QSPAELSTGFSLEAA
-487 TLGRPTTI
+487 TLGEPTTI
-495 PSAADSSNPSAD
+495 SSAADSSNPSAD
-507 THRAFEQPQSR
+507 THRPFEQAQSR
-518 LNSRSDTLLSRQSSP
+518 LNSRSDTLLSRRSSP

-549 QNSDVVTMQLE
+549 QNSDVITMQLE

-566 AHNQSPQNPRTAN
+566 THNQSPQNPRTAN

-607 GQSLATLAGSEAVDS
+607 GQSLATVAGSEAVDS
-622 DGLSNMTAALSPETG
+622 DGLSNMTTALSPETG
-637 DGASTIPLHDQ
+637 DGASSIPLHDQ
-648 DHGQHTLDEQP
+648 AHGQRTLDEQP
-659 THDTPATQPVSTL
+659 THVTPATQPVTTL
-672 ANILADSV
+672 ANILPDSV
-680 EGPSQ
+680 EEPSQ

-694 ADALH
+694 ADVLH
-699 AGASDGELPPPLVD
+699 AGTSDGELPPPLVD
-713 ALASEEMTADASS
+713 ALASGDMPADPSS

-740 SLASHLASIVT
+740 SLASHLASIIT

-774 GSPRRSDVRSLGAW
+774 GSPRRSDVRPLGAW
-788 GGGGSSS
+788 GGGGSSL

-829 GKRFCGWGKL
+829 GKRFCGWGNL